1 MPSEYKTKFIPVEI
15 NVCVDDGEPMDA
27 DAQLS
32 LCIYSAMGDTHTQLE
47 DMTTL
52 SETKNWSIDNLR
64 LAATALLD
72 IAASLESW
80 KAGNYDQAHVAAQI
94 AAWRNAEWSECPPV
108 KPPEPVATD
117 PATD

>member
-32 LCIYSAMGDTHTQLE
+32 QCIYFAMGDTHTQLE

-52 SETKNWSIDNLR
+52 SQTENWSVNNLR

-80 KAGNYDQAHVAAQI
+80 KAANYDQAHVAVQV
-94 AAWRNAEWSECPPV
+94 AAWRNAEWADCPPV
-108 KPPEPVATD
+108 KPPD
-117 PATD
+117 PAE